1 MIEIKTIK
9 TVRQTLFNMGNPQR
23 QIRKY
28 NGTKMNGA
36 KAIAGQLSGFMWSWS
51 SELVCCVPDPR
62 ASFRNFFHLLITF
75 TALKQEEVGNLIF
88 HFMVMEHTR
97 PMLMA

>member
-1 MIEIKTIK
+1 
-9 TVRQTLFNMGNPQR
+9 MGNPQR
-23 QIRKY
+23 YMCKY
-28 NGTKMNGA
+28 NEWKRNGTK
-36 KAIAGQLSGFMWSWS
+36 AIGGQLRGFMWSWS
-51 SELVCCVPDPR
+51 SVLVCCVPDPG